1 MLIYLQFT
9 IKGSERLGN
18 FTLVT
23 GGARSGKSRFA
34 ELLATHSGLPV
45 TYIATAQIW
54 DLEMA
59 DRVEKHR
66 QSRPTEWNLIEEPYH
81 INKTLLSIK
90 ENSGL
95 ILLDCVTI
103 WLSNLLLASSN
114 PEESLTNTSS
124 PSNNYSSTSDST
136 EKKPIY
142 FSPSIIAETAILS
155 EVQKVAQ
162 TAAQISP
169 KVIFVTNEVGQGIV
183 PDNPLA
189 RAYRDLAGRANQ
201 ILAEAATKVYFVVA
215 GYPLEIKHQG
225 QQLLDTL
232 RSTK

>member
-1 MLIYLQFT
+1 MQN
-9 IKGSERLGN
+9 KGSERLGD

-34 ELLATHSGLPV
+34 EVLATHSGLLV

-54 DLEMA
+54 DKEMA

-66 QSRPTEWNLIEEPYH
+66 QSRPPEWNVIEEPYH
-81 INKTLLSIK
+81 IEETLHSMK
-90 ENSGL
+90 ENRGL

-103 WLSNLLLASSN
+103 WLSNLILQNSN
-114 PEESLTNTSS
+114 LKDSQGFYS
-124 PSNNYSSTSDST
+124 PINV
-136 EKKPIY
+136 
-142 FSPSIIAETAILS
+142 AEILS
-155 EVQKVAQ
+155 KVQKVAQ
-162 TAAQISP
+162 TVALISP

-189 RAYRDLAGRANQ
+189 REYRDLAGRVNQ
-201 ILAEAATKVYFVVA
+201 ILAEAATAVYFVVA

-225 QQLLDTL
+225 QQLLNTL
-232 RSTK
+232 RS

>member
-1 MLIYLQFT
+1 M
-9 IKGSERLGN
+9 GN

-34 ELLATHSGLPV
+34 ELLATHSRLPV
-45 TYIATAQIW
+45 TYIATAQIQ
-54 DLEMA
+54 DQEMA

-81 INKTLLSIK
+81 IKETLLSIK
-90 ENSGL
+90 EKPGL

-114 PEESLTNTSS
+114 PEE
-124 PSNNYSSTSDST
+124 
-136 EKKPIY
+136 
-142 FSPSIIAETAILS
+142 AAILT
-155 EVQKVAQ
+155 EVQKLAQ
-162 TAAQISP
+162 TAAQIFP

-201 ILAEAATKVYFVVA
+201 ILAEAATSVYFVVA

-232 RSTK
+232 RSQE

>member
-1 MLIYLQFT
+1 M
-9 IKGSERLGN
+9 GN

-34 ELLATHSGLPV
+34 ELLATHSRLPV

-54 DLEMA
+54 DKEMA
-59 DRVEKHR
+59 NRVEKHR
-66 QSRPTEWNLIEEPYH
+66 QSRPSEWNLIEEPYH
-81 INKTLLSIK
+81 IEETLLSMK
-90 ENSGL
+90 ENNGL

-103 WLSNLLLASSN
+103 WLSNLLLADSN
-114 PEESLTNTSS
+114 QKESDEAGILT
-124 PSNNYSSTSDST
+124 
-136 EKKPIY
+136 
-142 FSPSIIAETAILS
+142 
-155 EVQKVAQ
+155 EVTKVAQ
-162 TAAQISP
+162 TAVKISP

-201 ILAEAATKVYFVVA
+201 ILAEAATNVYFVVA

-225 QQLLDTL
+225 QQLLNTL
-232 RSTK
+232 HSKK